1 LHFDKTYRYF
11 GPLIRPFLA
20 CHGRFIKV
28 LKTIVLLH
36 RLAWPI
42 EKVYKHLY
50 TQTPESIM
58 NSVRWNIAVSPDTDQ
73 SVRMFIAA
81 QGGGRKGDLSRFIEE
96 AVRAYLL
103 ERAVEQAKTA
113 TGNMSEAELT
123 DLVDEAVQWARE
135 H

>member
-1 LHFDKTYRYF
+1 MAYRQ
-11 GPLIRPFLA
+11 A
-20 CHGRFIKV
+20 
-28 LKTIVLLH
+28 
-36 RLAWPI
+36 
-42 EKVYKHLY
+42 YKHLY

-113 TGNMSEAELT
+113 TGKMSEAELA